1 MKLKLGATLTYLRG
15 PREVYF
21 PAPTPKFRALLTQAA
36 NCHAARYNSLFSSRQ
51 GCYGC
56 FPYVRPRA
64 SSGVSPSLL
73 LRRRSSNMSAE
84 RISKPASNNNLGTSS
99 FSSDTPSLPLWE
111 RLSIWASE
119 NKAVVYT
126 IAGVAVIVSGA
137 GVAYYISESRKG
149 PQDAG
154 AEEKKRL
161 SKKERRKAKQEKEKE
176 KSQPEARVADEK
188 SEEQS
193 KHLFKASS
201 LTQSTYT
208 SLAQAR
214 AATVESDPLD
224 GLPEIDESTVESLSE
239 QV

>member
-1 MKLKLGATLTYLRG
+1 MKLGATLTYLRG

-21 PAPTPKFRALLTQAA
+21 SCAKISSSPHSSCIPPRS
-36 NCHAARYNSLFSSRQ
+36 SLFSSQ
-51 GCYGC
+51 SGCCRY
-56 FPYVRPRA
+56 FPYVRPQA
-64 SSGVSPSLL
+64 SSGVPPFPP

-84 RISKPASNNNLGTSS
+84 RVSKPASNTNLGISS
-99 FSSDTPSLPLWE
+99 LSSDTSSLTLWE

-126 IAGVAVIVSGA
+126 IAGVAVVVSGA

-149 PQDAG
+149 SQDAG

-176 KSQPEARVADEK
+176 KSQPEATVADQK

-193 KHLFKASS
+193 KDWIEASS
-201 LTQSTYT
+201 FTEHLHFS
-208 SLAQAR
+208 SAGKS
-214 AATVESDPLD
+214 SD
-224 GLPEIDESTVESLSE
+224 SRV
-239 QV
+239 

>member
-1 MKLKLGATLTYLRG
+1 MKLGATLTYLQR

-21 PAPTPKFRALLTQAA
+21 PAPKFRALLTQAA
-36 NCHAARYNSLFSSRQ
+36 CRHAARYNSLFSSQ
-51 GCYGC
+51 PGSDSV
-56 FPYVRPRA
+56 PHVRPQA
-64 SSGVSPSLL
+64 SSGVPISPPF
-73 LRRRSSNMSAE
+73 RRRSSNMSAE
-84 RISKPASNNNLGTSS
+84 RVSKPASNTNLGISS
-99 FSSDTPSLPLWE
+99 LSSDTSSLTLWE

-126 IAGVAVIVSGA
+126 IAGVAVVASGA

-176 KSQPEARVADEK
+176 KSQPEAKVADEK

-193 KHLFKASS
+193 KDCIKASS
-201 LTQSTYT
+201 LTVHLHLS
-208 SLAQAR
+208 S
-214 AATVESDPLD
+214 ATKSSNSRV
-224 GLPEIDESTVESLSE
+224 
-239 QV
+239 